1 MLAWG
6 LDELVH
12 EAKKTPEFKKET
24 EKALGQISKQFIAQL
39 IERKSDKNNYC
50 GPFLFWGF
58 PRKEEDMQALRVI
71 LLQELSFVTF
81 NCCIHTPTTQNEEAL
96 Y

>member
-24 EKALGQISKQFIAQL
+24 EKALG
-39 IERKSDKNNYC
+39 
-50 GPFLFWGF
+50 
-58 PRKEEDMQALRVI
+58 
-71 LLQELSFVTF
+71 
-81 NCCIHTPTTQNEEAL
+81 
-96 Y
+96 